1 MGARALASDALAGAG
16 EGDAAGAAV
25 GVVLASRGYPEA
37 PEVGLTID
45 GLEAAEAG
53 ALVFHS
59 GTAWRDGRLVTA
71 GGRVLTVVG
80 RGGAVTDARDAAYQ
94 AAGRVRFDGVH
105 YRRDIGGRLL
115 PPAVP
120 VGRA

>member
-59 GTAWRDGRLVTA
+59 GTAWRDGRLLTA

-80 RGGAVTDARDAAYQ
+80 RGETVADARDAAYR
-94 AAGRVRFDGVH
+94 AAGHVRFDGVH
-105 YRRDIGGRLL
+105 YRRDIGARLL

-120 VGRA
+120 VGRV